1 MLKSCFDVIHDLLIK
16 EFWFLRTGEEG
27 YNKPLGDKRR
37 PTLHHRLH
45 RQQHRLHL
53 ETVRRLRDG
62 GRSNDRTQAVVS
74 SSPLFI
80 RRLIAVSPP
89 PPRPPLSPSPLPSA
103 TVFIQGMSAQMILQ
117 IDLTD
122 SRLPIFGKSYLDL

>member
-1 MLKSCFDVIHDLLIK
+1 MAGDSHQIQRHG
-16 EFWFLRTGEEG
+16 RSQGSHGEEG
-27 YNKPLGDKRR
+27 YNKPFGDKRR

-62 GRSNDRTQAVVS
+62 GRSNDRIQAVVS

-80 RRLIAVSPP
+80 HRRLIAVSPPPP

-122 SRLPIFGKSYLDL
+122 SRLPI